1 MFSGKR
7 LCPYCLEDVFINR
20 TVNED
25 KTLNFSCRNCQS
37 AIDPLYLKSYKEY
50 PPVVLNVVG
59 FRAHGKTVFLSALFY
74 AFRLFKLN
82 RYWPQ
87 FSYLPVNHSS
97 QKLILDNARML
108 QEGSLPEP
116 TQQIFPE
123 PTMILADGLPFVKN
137 GKATLLIYD
146 AAGESFEAP
155 EEMITYAGFVKR
167 ADTVFFLINIPR
179 IRTTNELD
187 IASEM
192 DKLLSTYIQGMT
204 TMDARTKKQRLLV
217 IFTCADEMIPELPD
231 HDVFPGPYLDISL
244 KSYITQDAIANTEA
258 VVPFFNI
265 GSEYV
270 ARMHVIS
277 NALES
282 YTTNKLQAKN
292 FVLTANKHFESVEY
306 SIISALGFSPQGDGM
321 LPATIDSKR
330 LLDPFLWLLQYSA
343 TFGNRNKINRA
354 IKKLRNA
361 SRNHR

>member
-1 MFSGKR
+1 MLSAKR
-7 LCPYCLEDVFINR
+7 LCPYCLEEAMIQR
-20 TVNED
+20 TINED
-25 KTLNFSCRNCQS
+25 KTLSFSCRNCQS
-37 AIDPLYLKSYKEY
+37 SIDPLYLKSYKDY

-108 QEGSLPEP
+108 QEGNLPEP

-155 EEMITYAGFVKR
+155 DEMITYAGFVKR
-167 ADTVFFLINIPR
+167 AATVFFLINIPR
-179 IRTTNELD
+179 IRHNNELD
-187 IASEM
+187 ISSEM
-192 DKLLSTYIQGMT
+192 DRLLATYIQGMS
-204 TMDARTKKQRLLV
+204 TMNAQTKKQRLIV
-217 IFTCADEMIPELPD
+217 IFTCADEMIPELSDSTIFPD
-231 HDVFPGPYLDISL
+231 PLSDISL
-244 KSYITQDAIANTEA
+244 KSYITEDAIANTQEQ
-258 VVPFFNI
+258 VPLFES
-265 GSEYV
+265 GSDYV
-270 ARMHVIS
+270 AQMHVIS
-277 NALES
+277 NALELYAKS
-282 YTTNKLQAKN
+282 KLRAEN
-292 FVLTANKHFESVEY
+292 FVLTANKHFGSVEY

-343 TFGNRNKINRA
+343 TFRNKLKINRA
-354 IKKLRNA
+354 IKKLQQT
-361 SRNHR
+361 SRMYK

>member
-7 LCPYCLEDVFINR
+7 LCPYCLEDATILR
-20 TVNED
+20 TINED

-37 AIDPLYLKSYKEY
+37 SIDPLYLKSYKEY

-108 QEGSLPEP
+108 QEGNLPEP

-155 EEMITYAGFVKR
+155 DEMITYAGFVKR
-167 ADTVFFLINIPR
+167 ASTVFFLINIPR

-192 DKLLSTYIQGMT
+192 DRLLSTYIQGMSI
-204 TMDARTKKQRLLV
+204 MNAQTKKQRLVV
-217 IFTCADEMIPELPD
+217 IFTCADEMIPELPESD
-231 HDVFPGPYLDISL
+231 IFPGPFLDVSL
-244 KSYITQDAIANTEA
+244 KSYITQDAIANTQER
-258 VVPFFNI
+258 VPYFHT
-265 GSEYV
+265 GSDYV
-270 ARMHVIS
+270 AQMRVIS
-277 NALES
+277 DALEL
-282 YTTNKLQAKN
+282 YTKTKLRAEN
-292 FVLTANKHFESVEY
+292 FVLTARKHFDSVDY

-343 TFGNRNKINRA
+343 TFGNRVKISRA
-354 IKKLRNA
+354 IKKLQSA
-361 SRNHR
+361 SRNHS